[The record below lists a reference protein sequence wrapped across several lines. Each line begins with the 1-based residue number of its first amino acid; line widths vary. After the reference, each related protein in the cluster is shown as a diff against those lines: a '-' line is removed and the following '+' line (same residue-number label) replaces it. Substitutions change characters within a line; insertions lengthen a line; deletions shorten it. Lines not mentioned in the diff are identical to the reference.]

1 MNLTDFINRSASPL
15 PWAEGDNIPWNEP
28 GFSQRMLREHL
39 SQVHDAASRR
49 FNIIDR
55 QVAWIQAS
63 ILTNQPTDIL
73 DLGCGPGFY
82 AERLARLGHTVHGI
96 DYSPASIQYA
106 IQTAQ
111 HDRLACTYACQD
123 IRQAGFPRGMGLVM
137 LIYGEFNIFRPD
149 DAKHILA
156 KAGEAL
162 KPGGWLLLEPH
173 SHDIIQQ
180 IGEQPASWYSSPGSL
195 FSEKPHLVLQENFW
209 NDELHTTT
217 IRYFVIDAG
226 NSHVTAYAQSFQA
239 YHDDEYRLLLLDH
252 GFGEIQLFPGL
263 STEDPHKGLIAILAR
278 K

>member
-28 GFSQRMLREHL
+28 GFSQRMLQEHL
-39 SQVHDAASRR
+39 SQAHDAASRR
-49 FNIIDR
+49 FNVIDR

-106 IQTAQ
+106 TQTAQ

-123 IRQAGFPRGMGLVM
+123 IRQAGFPSGMGLVM
-137 LIYGEFNIFRPD
+137 LIYGEFNVFRPG

-156 KAGEAL
+156 KTREAL
-162 KPGGWLLLEPH
+162 EPGGWLLLEPH
-173 SHDIIQQ
+173 SYDIIHQ

-209 NDELHTTT
+209 NEELHTTT

-226 NSHVTAYAQSFQA
+226 NSHVTRYDQSFQA

-252 GFGEIQLFPGL
+252 GFGEIQLLPGL
-263 STEDPHKGLIAILAR
+263 SGEDPQKGLIAILAR